1 MKDRKQKEKKNYDH
15 GKYIGK
21 TNIPDYGVPS
31 GVQLTEKLNEEIAEA
46 AQKKTPELLPER

>member
-1 MKDRKQKEKKNYDH
+1 MKDREQKEKKNYDH